1 MKRIIVL
8 LTVAAVVALTMVL
21 AGPASAQGCKEFGT
35 TGTAELAKG
44 DGIGQNVSGV
54 VQANGG
60 LGGVIALLHEGSCE
74 YLFPGRPG
82 QFARGIAGLFTGVR
96 GRGIL
101 RSSDRGRT

>member
-21 AGPASAQGCKEFGT
+21 ARPASAQGCKEFGT

-44 DGIGQNVSGV
+44 GGIGQNVSDIA
-54 VQANGG
+54 QANRG

-74 YLFPGRPG
+74 ELFPGRPG
-82 QFARGIAGLFTGVR
+82 QFARGIVVLCTQVR
-96 GRGIL
+96 GSEIL
-101 RSSDRGRT
+101 RSWTSAF